1 MVYYNKAEET
11 RIQLSQLAEQLN
23 YINRQMAVFD
33 YNSRMA
39 DAYDDGIEDGV
50 KEVAINMLKYKV
62 HLEKIQMYT
71 NLSQAQIEQL
81 AKENNLMP

>member
-11 RIQLSQLAEQLN
+11 RIQLSEFAEQLN

-39 DAYDDGIEDGV
+39 DAYDDGIED
-50 KEVAINMLKYKV
+50 
-62 HLEKIQMYT
+62 
-71 NLSQAQIEQL
+71 
-81 AKENNLMP
+81 